1 MSESRRRRSG
11 RIGQSTVWEQRGADD
26 AQPRYASFPEEEE
39 AQAPFPPEQISPDE
53 APWVDSWPQQTVPD
67 HDSWQPRPVPYLVQ
81 SAPAPAIQQ
90 GWAQEVPLRPKSASG
105 LHLIVIIVCLILLA
119 AIGFFVLTAAQAQGE
134 FKQKLTFLQRDTF
147 FEGISVDGHPLGGLR
162 PDEAAKLLQQ
172 STALLDADMN
182 LQIQVDG
189 KNYQIPGDQ
198 IPFSRN
204 SRAQLSSAWA
214 LGRQG
219 FAWGIGSDKT
229 PFDIR
234 WEHTRHI
241 AATKPNFQTASTYD
255 KADVRRVADL
265 IASQADREPII
276 AIIAS
281 FDFDTKAFTVTQDV
295 PGAKLDSQAL
305 YQVICD
311 ALDAGRRNETIR
323 LNAAPILPQVTS
335 VELQNGFKR
344 LSQFST
350 NTTADEKRNTNILL
364 AARKISG
371 STVMPGETFSFNRT
385 TGERSAN
392 KGYQMAPAIAGGV
405 TFDEIGGGVCQVS
418 STLFNTAALADMT
431 IISRS
436 PHAWPS
442 NYVDKGL
449 DATVNWPSLD
459 LVFRND
465 KSTPV
470 FIVAGYAKRQ
480 VTVEIY
486 GMRAGPGESIRLETE
501 LISEIPPPRESSF
514 VQNPLLVPG
523 TRQELKK
530 ARTGYTVDTFRVYLL
545 NGVPYRRDKLFTST
559 YPMIQTVIEYN

>member
-1 MSESRRRRSG
+1 MSEGRRRRSG
-11 RIGQSTVWEQRGADD
+11 RMKQSSAWEQRAAQD
-26 AQPRYASFPEEEE
+26 AQPCYAAFPRDEE
-39 AQAPFPPEQISPDE
+39 APLPYPPEDIGPDE
-53 APWVDSWPQQTVPD
+53 APPWPEQPVPGD
-67 HDSWQPRPVPYLVQ
+67 AMWQAQPAPYILQPQPRPIP
-81 SAPAPAIQQ
+81 QQ
-90 GWAQEVPLRPKSASG
+90 GWVQEVPLNTNRVSG
-105 LHLIVIIVCLILLA
+105 LHLAIIIVCLVLLA
-119 AIGFFVLTAAQAQGE
+119 AIGFFILTAAQAQDE
-134 FKQKLTFLQRDTF
+134 FNQKLAFLQRDTF
-147 FEGISVDGHPLGGLR
+147 FEGISVDGLPLGGQR
-162 PDEAAKLLQQ
+162 PDEAAQKLQQ
-172 STALLDADMN
+172 SATLLDESLD
-182 LQIQVDG
+182 LQVQVDG
-189 KNYQIPGDQ
+189 KSYQVPADR

-204 SRAQLSSAWA
+204 SRAQLAAAWA

-241 AATKPNFQTASTYD
+241 AATKPSFRTASTYD

-265 IASQADREPII
+265 IASQVDREPVI
-276 AIIAS
+276 AVIAS

-305 YQVICD
+305 YQAICD

-323 LNAAPILPQVTS
+323 LNAEPVLPQVTS
-335 VELQNGFKR
+335 VELQNSFKR

-350 NTTADEKRNTNILL
+350 NTTADEKRNTNIRL

-371 STVMPGETFSFNRT
+371 STVMPGETFSFNRA
-385 TGERSAN
+385 TGERSAD
-392 KGYQMAPAIAGGV
+392 KGYQMAPAIANGV

-418 STLFNTAALADMT
+418 STLFNAAALANMT

-465 KSTPV
+465 KTTPV

-486 GMRAGPGESIRLETE
+486 GMGAGPGESIRLETE
-501 LISEIPPPRESSF
+501 LISEIPPPREPSY
-514 VQNPLLVPG
+514 VQNPLLIPG
-523 TRQELKK
+523 TQQELKK
-530 ARTGYTVDTFRVYLL
+530 ARTGYGVDTFRVYLL